1 MMLRKPGTLA
11 ALLLF
16 AALPARAAD
25 KAYTAKVADHTPP
38 PNQLAE
44 PVRKLLDDRC
54 VRFLDGKGEVLAELW
69 FRKDI
74 PAKESASAGAG
85 LTYRDVPRTTLVG
98 AMRVVK
104 KLSDYKKQKVPAGVY
119 TLRLEHQP
127 MDGDHMG
134 TAPYSEFLLVSKAAE
149 DKDPGPMKPKALH
162 DISGNVTEGHPGV
175 FLLYPGKGATSDPKV
190 VSKEGGAWVLLYQV
204 GAAGGQKAVLPI
216 GLTLVGAS
224 EAA

>member
-11 ALLLF
+11 VLLLV

-25 KAYTAKVADHTPP
+25 TGYTAKLADHTPP
-38 PNQLAE
+38 PSELAE

-54 VRFLDGKGEVLAELW
+54 IRFLDSKGEVVAELW
-69 FRKDI
+69 FRKDV
-74 PAKESASAGAG
+74 PGKGAGSGGSG
-85 LTYRDVPRTTLVG
+85 LTYREVPRTSLLG
-98 AMRVVK
+98 AMRVAK

-134 TAPYSEFLLVSKAAE
+134 TAPYSEFLVVCKAAE
-149 DKDPGPMKPKALH
+149 DKNPDTMKFKKLH
-162 DISGNVTEGHPGV
+162 DLSGNVTEGHPGV
-175 FLLYPGKGATSDPKV
+175 FLLYPGTGATSQPKV
-190 VSKEGGAWVLLYQV
+190 VSKGSGAWVLLYQV
-204 GAAGGQKAVLPI
+204 GASGGQKAVLPI
-216 GLTLVGAS
+216 GLTLVGTS